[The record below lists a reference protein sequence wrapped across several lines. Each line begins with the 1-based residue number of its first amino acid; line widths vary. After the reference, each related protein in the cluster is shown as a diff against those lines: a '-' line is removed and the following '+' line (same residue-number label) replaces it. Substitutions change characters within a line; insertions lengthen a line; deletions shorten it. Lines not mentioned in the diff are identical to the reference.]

1 LELLLAKQEEML
13 AEMKA
18 DRKPD
23 QEKAEANWKNL
34 KEMMKTKK
42 TLNLAKQRWDP

>member
-1 LELLLAKQEEML
+1 MEMEQTTQQMLELLLAKQEEML

-23 QEKAEANWKNL
+23 QEKAEAN
-34 KEMMKTKK
+34 
-42 TLNLAKQRWDP
+42 